1 MTNDVFS
8 SDHPL
13 DDIAL
18 ILAMGW
24 LRLRQR
30 QKESAPSKVL
40 LDLRDAPSMH
50 GEETKTGES
59 YA

>member
-1 MTNDVFS
+1 MTSDALSF
-8 SDHPL
+8 DHPH
-13 DDIAL
+13 DEIAV

-40 LDLRDAPSMH
+40 LDFREAPSMH
-50 GEETKTGES
+50 GEETKTGEL